1 MWPLTQAWYGD
12 RLAEP
17 FQPKTTDELQR
28 LLADVGLT
36 SDFWQL
42 RG

>member
-1 MWPLTQAWYGD
+1 MWTLTQGWYGD

-17 FQPKTTDELQR
+17 FRPKTTDELQQ

-42 RG
+42 GG